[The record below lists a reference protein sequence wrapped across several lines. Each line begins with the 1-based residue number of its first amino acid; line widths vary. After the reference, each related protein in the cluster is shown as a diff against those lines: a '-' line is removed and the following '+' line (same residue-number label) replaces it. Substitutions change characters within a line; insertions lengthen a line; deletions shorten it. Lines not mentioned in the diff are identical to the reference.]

1 MEDDNFNENGFSLI
15 ADFHENSEQNLR
27 YTAIDNELPILPL
40 RNMLLFPGTVLP
52 VSVGRESSL
61 RLIRTI
67 EKKKGCMGVFCQKDP
82 SIEKPTF
89 NELHDIGTVAK
100 IIRVFEMPDKS
111 TTVILQGYQRIKL
124 KDIKRLTPYHVGTV
138 EDAPEIEYPLDE
150 EYRGLISSCK

>member
-1 MEDDNFNENGFSLI
+1 MEEDNFDESGFSMI

-27 YTAIDNELPILPL
+27 YIAIDEELPILPL

-61 RLIRTI
+61 RLIRAI

-82 SIEKPTF
+82 NIEKPKF
-89 NELHDIGTVAK
+89 DELHNIGTVAK

-111 TTVILQGYQRIKL
+111 TTVILQGYQKIKL
-124 KDIKRLTPYHVGTV
+124 KDIAAGGT
-138 EDAPEIEYPLDE
+138 
-150 EYRGLISSCK
+150 